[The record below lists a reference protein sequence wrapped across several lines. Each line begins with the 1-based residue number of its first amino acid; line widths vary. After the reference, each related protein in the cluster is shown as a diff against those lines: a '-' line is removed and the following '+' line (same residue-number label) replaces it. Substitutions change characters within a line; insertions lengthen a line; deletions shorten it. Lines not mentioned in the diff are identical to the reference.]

1 MNQPKTLPL
10 GTLPLGM
17 NCPKTLPF
25 GTLPLGMNETKTL
38 LFGTLHWEWMSQRR
52 YHLEHYTG
60 KEWTKDF
67 TIWNPTSMNEW
78 AKDFTITIAT
88 IWTLPL
94 GINEPKISPFVTLH
108 WEWMRQRFYHLEPY
122 QCEWM
127 SQRLYH
133 LEPYHLEWMSQTL
146 PFRTLSLGMNY
157 PKTLPFGTYTRN
169 ELSKDFTIWN
179 PTTENELSKDF
190 TIWSTTTG
198 NSQVLITHHG
208 LDLERLLLHVPLLKE
223 LAGHKFCHLPQI
235 EQCTSTDVLGCQA
248 PNQLQP
254 IRTPQIIFCVESLN
268 SGAHVKPTS

>member
-1 MNQPKTLPL
+1 
-10 GTLPLGM
+10 
-17 NCPKTLPF
+17 
-25 GTLPLGMNETKTL
+25 
-38 LFGTLHWEWMSQRR
+38 
-52 YHLEHYTG
+52 
-60 KEWTKDF
+60 
-67 TIWNPTSMNEW
+67 MNEW
-78 AKDFTITIAT
+78 AKDFTIWNPTT
-88 IWTLPL
+88 W
-94 GINEPKISPFVTLH
+94 NEWARLYHLEHYH
-108 WEWMRQRFYHLEPY
+108 WEWII
-122 QCEWM
+122 
-127 SQRLYH
+127 QRLYH
-133 LEPYHLEWMSQTL
+133 LEPYT
-146 PFRTLSLGMNY
+146 G
-157 PKTLPFGTYTRN
+157 N